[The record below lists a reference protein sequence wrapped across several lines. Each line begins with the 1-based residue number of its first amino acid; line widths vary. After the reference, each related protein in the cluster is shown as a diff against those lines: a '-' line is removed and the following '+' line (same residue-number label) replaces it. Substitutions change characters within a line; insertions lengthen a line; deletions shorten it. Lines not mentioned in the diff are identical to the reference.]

1 MPHKTDN
8 KSLIGGYWGF
18 GFLFSGKICKLDKP
32 IYGWKVCYAVVKDE
46 SVRCGYKAIPVLV
59 KLRINR
65 GTRVRMGPGSAINKM
80 RCAVAHVE
88 KIIDF
93 ETERPLNNCV
103 AHSFHSRKFKYQ
115 VGMTVKPD
123 KKFDPNPD
131 VSCASGIH
139 FFKNKSDAVWY
150 YFSGSTYQAYI
161 YHINNVYHSVN
172 GAALD
177 RIYKGDYE
185 ND

>member
-1 MPHKTDN
+1 MPHKTDAN
-8 KSLIGGYWGF
+8 KSYWGLVF
-18 GFLFSGKICKLDKP
+18 PGRIIKLGRP
-32 IYGWKVCYAVVKDE
+32 LYGWKVCYTIVKDE
-46 SVRCGYKAIPVLV
+46 SILCGYKAIPVLV

-65 GTRVRMGPGSAINKM
+65 GTRVRTGSAINKL

-88 KIIDF
+88 EIIDF
-93 ETERPLNNCV
+93 ETEKPLNDCV
-103 AHSFHSRKFKYQ
+103 AHSFHSRKFKYR

-123 KKFDPNPD
+123 KKFDPDPG

-139 FFKNKSDAVWY
+139 FFETKSDVVWY
-150 YFSGSTYQAYI
+150 YYGGSSYQAYI
-161 YHINNVYHSVN
+161 YYINNVYHSVN